1 MNALESTLFNDV
13 PVVSELNRV
22 AGFDPLKFLKKTV
35 NFAKRRNLPTKA
47 RNWTSKRVAESA
59 DRFLFSLQTF

>member
-22 AGFDPLKFLKKTV
+22 AGFDPLKFLKKLSTD
-35 NFAKRRNLPTKA
+35 
-47 RNWTSKRVAESA
+47 TSWNCAIRS
-59 DRFLFSLQTF
+59 SGSG